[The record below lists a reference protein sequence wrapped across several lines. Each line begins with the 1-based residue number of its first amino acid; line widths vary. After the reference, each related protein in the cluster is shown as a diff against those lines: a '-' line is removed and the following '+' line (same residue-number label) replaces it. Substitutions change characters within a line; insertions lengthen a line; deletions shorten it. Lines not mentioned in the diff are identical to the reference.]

1 MRFERDLAK
10 GAESVKAQ
18 KGVALIEHAKALA
31 SEHENTFNSVQSIFE
46 ERRNSSKDRL
56 TEINNIMST
65 LEKEHRSLDAVI
77 HEVQELNYLINRHLT
92 EGEIDR
98 LIEELRN
105 DIERCNTVQSEN
117 EAIDNFF
124 SRKIGGINTA
134 LYEQIVKLEEEYEQR
149 RGDLDLSLAMY
160 LRELLPS
167 YEARE
172 LRGAE
177 DSSYDDRRD
186 PYAYVT
192 SNNVWAVLL
201 SFAAATVS
209 AAVVPA
215 GAGAGK

>member
-1 MRFERDLAK
+1 
-10 GAESVKAQ
+10 
-18 KGVALIEHAKALA
+18 
-31 SEHENTFNSVQSIFE
+31 
-46 ERRNSSKDRL
+46 
-56 TEINNIMST
+56 MST

-77 HEVQELNYLINRHLT
+77 HEVQKLNYLINRHLT

-105 DIERCNTVQSEN
+105 DIKRCSTVQSEN

-134 LYEQIVKLEEEYEQR
+134 LYEQTVKLEEEYEQR

-201 SFAAATVS
+201 GFAAATVS

>member
-77 HEVQELNYLINRHLT
+77 HEVQKLNYLINRHLT

-105 DIERCNTVQSEN
+105 DIKRCNTVQSEN
-117 EAIDNFF
+117 EAIDKFF

-134 LYEQIVKLEEEYEQR
+134 LYEQTVKLEKEYERR

-167 YEARE
+167 YKARE

-201 SFAAATVS
+201 GFAATTVS